1 VRDHQTAQA
10 LALIR
15 ALRENLNEMSAQLA
29 FIERKG
35 AAAKSSSMVSATRL
49 EAAALRR
56 DMNEAQVLIDRLRS
70 HYLTYDDHT
79 ERHPPRRHSRA
90 SVAQQAKRTYPWQ
103 H

>member
-1 VRDHQTAQA
+1 MRDQQTAQA

-15 ALRENLNEMSAQLA
+15 ALREHVDEMRAQLA
-29 FIERKG
+29 FVERKG

-56 DMNEAQVLIDRLRS
+56 DMNEAQALIDQLRS
-70 HYLTYDDHT
+70 HYMTGDDRT
-79 ERHPPRRHSRA
+79 ERRPPQRHSRP
-90 SVAQQAKRTYPWQ
+90 SVAQQAKRTYPRQ